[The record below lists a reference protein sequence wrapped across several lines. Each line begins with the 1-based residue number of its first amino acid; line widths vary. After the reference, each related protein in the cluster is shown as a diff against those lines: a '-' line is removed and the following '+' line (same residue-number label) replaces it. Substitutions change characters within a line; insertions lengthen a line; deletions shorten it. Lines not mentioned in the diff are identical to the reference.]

1 MSTFIKTLSYTSM
14 KQPLHKREI
23 STLALLRIY
32 FHSLLDSVIFKNIP
46 LLLDTSAWSNDDS
59 ANFGDKEINELFDH
73 FNALLEKKAVM
84 FKVLTKSGS
93 F

>member
-14 KQPLHKREI
+14 KQPLHEQEV
-23 STLALLRIY
+23 ST
-32 FHSLLDSVIFKNIP
+32 
-46 LLLDTSAWSNDDS
+46 LLLDTSAWPNDDS
-59 ANFGDKEINELFDH
+59 ANFGGTEINELFDH
-73 FNALLEKKAVM
+73 FNALLEKKTVM